1 MTKLKKIPISTQ
13 IIVFTN
19 QKQILLLQR
28 KDNPN
33 YWQSVTGSL
42 EINEAPRD
50 CAIRELYEET
60 NLNAYQYN
68 FFSLG
73 HMNQYT
79 IYPEW
84 RHRYEDGVNNNTEH
98 LFALQLPKKE
108 NIIINK
114 DKETFRKDKKNDFN
128 FRKHNRS
135 FKGWRGD
142 GNHRSSF
149 RLPVSSCLA
158 EVRWLPDFG
167 FHLLKFVFDL

>member
-79 IYPEW
+79 IFPEW

-114 DKETFRKDKKNDFN
+114 EEHLSYQWLNLEDAIKKVFSWTNRKALIKFKK
-128 FRKHNRS
+128 
-135 FKGWRGD
+135 
-142 GNHRSSF
+142 
-149 RLPVSSCLA
+149 LY
-158 EVRWLPDFG
+158 E
-167 FHLLKFVFDL
+167 

>member
-42 EINEAPRD
+42 EMNETPRD

-60 NLNAYQYN
+60 NLNANQYN

-114 DKETFRKDKKNDFN
+114 EEHLSYQWLNLEDAIKKVFSWTNRKALIKFKK
-128 FRKHNRS
+128 
-135 FKGWRGD
+135 
-142 GNHRSSF
+142 
-149 RLPVSSCLA
+149 LY
-158 EVRWLPDFG
+158 E
-167 FHLLKFVFDL
+167 

>member
-1 MTKLKKIPISTQ
+1 MTKLKKIPISSQ

-19 QKQILLLQR
+19 QKQILLLQM

-42 EINEAPRD
+42 EMNEVPRD
-50 CAIRELYEET
+50 FAIRELYEET
-60 NLNAYQYN
+60 KLNANQYN

-73 HMNQYT
+73 QINQYS

-108 NIIINK
+108 NIMINK
-114 DKETFRKDKKNDFN
+114 EEHLSYKWLNLEDAIKKVFSWTNRKALIKFKK
-128 FRKHNRS
+128 
-135 FKGWRGD
+135 
-142 GNHRSSF
+142 
-149 RLPVSSCLA
+149 LY
-158 EVRWLPDFG
+158 E
-167 FHLLKFVFDL
+167 

>member
-60 NLNAYQYN
+60 NLNANQYN

-114 DKETFRKDKKNDFN
+114 EEHLSYQWLNLEDAIKKVFSWTNRKALIKFKK
-128 FRKHNRS
+128 
-135 FKGWRGD
+135 
-142 GNHRSSF
+142 
-149 RLPVSSCLA
+149 LY
-158 EVRWLPDFG
+158 E
-167 FHLLKFVFDL
+167 

>member
-1 MTKLKKIPISTQ
+1 MIKLKKIPISTQ

-114 DKETFRKDKKNDFN
+114 EEHLSYKWLNLEDAIKKVFSWTNRKALIKFKK
-128 FRKHNRS
+128 
-135 FKGWRGD
+135 
-142 GNHRSSF
+142 
-149 RLPVSSCLA
+149 LY
-158 EVRWLPDFG
+158 E
-167 FHLLKFVFDL
+167 

>member
-114 DKETFRKDKKNDFN
+114 EEHLSYQWLNLEDAIKKVFSWTNRKALIKFKK
-128 FRKHNRS
+128 
-135 FKGWRGD
+135 
-142 GNHRSSF
+142 
-149 RLPVSSCLA
+149 LY
-158 EVRWLPDFG
+158 E
-167 FHLLKFVFDL
+167 

>member
-1 MTKLKKIPISTQ
+1 MIKLKKIPISTQ

-60 NLNAYQYN
+60 NLNANQYN

-114 DKETFRKDKKNDFN
+114 EEHLSYKWLNLEDAINKVFSWTNRKALIKFKK
-128 FRKHNRS
+128 
-135 FKGWRGD
+135 
-142 GNHRSSF
+142 
-149 RLPVSSCLA
+149 LY
-158 EVRWLPDFG
+158 E
-167 FHLLKFVFDL
+167 

>member
-1 MTKLKKIPISTQ
+1 MIKLKKIPISTQ

-60 NLNAYQYN
+60 NLNANQYN

-73 HMNQYT
+73 QINQYS

-114 DKETFRKDKKNDFN
+114 EEHLSYQWLNLEDAIKKVFSWTNRKALIKFKK
-128 FRKHNRS
+128 
-135 FKGWRGD
+135 
-142 GNHRSSF
+142 
-149 RLPVSSCLA
+149 LY
-158 EVRWLPDFG
+158 E
-167 FHLLKFVFDL
+167 

>member
-1 MTKLKKIPISTQ
+1 LTKLKKIPISTQ

-19 QKQILLLQR
+19 QKQFLLLQR

-42 EINEAPRD
+42 EMNETPRD

-60 NLNAYQYN
+60 NLNANQYN

-73 HMNQYT
+73 QMNQYS

-84 RHRYEDGVNNNTEH
+84 RHRYEEGVNNNTEH

-108 NIIINK
+108 NIIINEEEHLSYK
-114 DKETFRKDKKNDFN
+114 WLNFEDAIKKVFSWTNRKALIKFKK
-128 FRKHNRS
+128 
-135 FKGWRGD
+135 
-142 GNHRSSF
+142 
-149 RLPVSSCLA
+149 LY
-158 EVRWLPDFG
+158 E
-167 FHLLKFVFDL
+167 

>member
-1 MTKLKKIPISTQ
+1 MIKLKKIPISTQ

-79 IYPEW
+79 IFPEW

-114 DKETFRKDKKNDFN
+114 EEHLSYQWLNLEDAIKKVFSWTNRKALIKFKK
-128 FRKHNRS
+128 
-135 FKGWRGD
+135 
-142 GNHRSSF
+142 
-149 RLPVSSCLA
+149 LY
-158 EVRWLPDFG
+158 E
-167 FHLLKFVFDL
+167 

>member
-60 NLNAYQYN
+60 NLNAKQYN

-114 DKETFRKDKKNDFN
+114 EEHLSYQWLNLEDAIKKVFSWTNRKALIKFKK
-128 FRKHNRS
+128 
-135 FKGWRGD
+135 
-142 GNHRSSF
+142 
-149 RLPVSSCLA
+149 
-158 EVRWLPDFG
+158 
-167 FHLLKFVFDL
+167 

>member
-60 NLNAYQYN
+60 NLNANQYN
-68 FFSLG
+68 FFSLVQ
-73 HMNQYT
+73 MNQYS

-114 DKETFRKDKKNDFN
+114 EEHLSYQWLNLEDAIKKVFSWTNRKALIKFKK
-128 FRKHNRS
+128 
-135 FKGWRGD
+135 
-142 GNHRSSF
+142 
-149 RLPVSSCLA
+149 LY
-158 EVRWLPDFG
+158 E
-167 FHLLKFVFDL
+167 

>member
-1 MTKLKKIPISTQ
+1 LTKLKKIPISTQ

-42 EINEAPRD
+42 EMNEAPRD

-60 NLNAYQYN
+60 NLNANQYN
-68 FFSLG
+68 FFPLG
-73 HMNQYT
+73 QMNQYS

-84 RHRYEDGVNNNTEH
+84 RHRYEEGVNNNTEH

-114 DKETFRKDKKNDFN
+114 EEHLSYKWLNLEDAIKKVFSWTNRKALIKFKK
-128 FRKHNRS
+128 
-135 FKGWRGD
+135 
-142 GNHRSSF
+142 
-149 RLPVSSCLA
+149 LY
-158 EVRWLPDFG
+158 E
-167 FHLLKFVFDL
+167 

>member
-42 EINEAPRD
+42 EMNEAPRD

-60 NLNAYQYN
+60 NLNANHYN

-73 HMNQYT
+73 KMNQYS

-114 DKETFRKDKKNDFN
+114 EEHLSYKWLNLEDAIKKVFSWTNRKALIKFKK
-128 FRKHNRS
+128 
-135 FKGWRGD
+135 
-142 GNHRSSF
+142 
-149 RLPVSSCLA
+149 LY
-158 EVRWLPDFG
+158 E
-167 FHLLKFVFDL
+167 

>member
-1 MTKLKKIPISTQ
+1 LTKLKKIPISTQ

-42 EINEAPRD
+42 EMNEAPRD

-60 NLNAYQYN
+60 NLNANHYN

-73 HMNQYT
+73 KMNQYS

-114 DKETFRKDKKNDFN
+114 EEHLSYKWLNLEDAIKKVFSWTNRKALIKFKK
-128 FRKHNRS
+128 
-135 FKGWRGD
+135 
-142 GNHRSSF
+142 
-149 RLPVSSCLA
+149 LY
-158 EVRWLPDFG
+158 E
-167 FHLLKFVFDL
+167 

>member
-114 DKETFRKDKKNDFN
+114 EEHLSYKWLNLEDAIKKVFSWTNRKALIKFKK
-128 FRKHNRS
+128 
-135 FKGWRGD
+135 
-142 GNHRSSF
+142 
-149 RLPVSSCLA
+149 LY
-158 EVRWLPDFG
+158 E
-167 FHLLKFVFDL
+167 

>member
-60 NLNAYQYN
+60 NLNANQYN

-73 HMNQYT
+73 QMNQYS

-84 RHRYEDGVNNNTEH
+84 RHRYEDVVNNNT
-98 LFALQLPKKE
+98 
-108 NIIINK
+108 
-114 DKETFRKDKKNDFN
+114 
-128 FRKHNRS
+128 
-135 FKGWRGD
+135 
-142 GNHRSSF
+142 
-149 RLPVSSCLA
+149 
-158 EVRWLPDFG
+158 
-167 FHLLKFVFDL
+167 